1 MKRLIDLFI
10 ERTAWVNGITLAIAL
25 SGLVAL
31 WGMKRDLHPPFQFNY
46 LEVSLAYPSGS
57 ADEIERLITYP
68 MEEVLRDLP
77 DLEEMTSNT
86 RVGRTRI
93 ILKFPHSV
101 KNIAEKIEDVR
112 GRVQTQLRLL
122 PEGVR
127 EVEVNRMS
135 DNEIFLASIGVS
147 GIEDHNWDHHQFLE
161 NLKNKIQT
169 VNGINRIESTLKPY
183 HVFIRFDKQKL
194 AHNGVTVAQLRTV
207 LRSELESNLIGFN
220 SVSGKDWL
228 LEYSKTPLDP
238 KMIAALPLFEN
249 SQGYGLKIGDVA
261 TVQFDLER
269 NDRYHFLLNGKSA
282 VELVIYKSPQRD
294 SIDAFKEIKDIL
306 DKTPKP
312 AGVNF
317 KVLYDGPYF
326 IQQQISVLVSNG
338 FGGLILVL
346 VMLALAMGW
355 KSSLMTAIGLPISYL
370 GTFLVLRAF
379 GISIDLISMIAMI
392 LVVGNLVD
400 DAVIF
405 AERYNQ
411 LLAEGVAPKKASSQ
425 AATELIVPVT
435 GTIATIIC
443 AFIPII
449 VIDSELSII
458 FFAIPVVVAVALI
471 LSWFETFFI
480 LPNHLA
486 HYVRVPTS
494 EKATLFFHFLARGYK
509 RALQHT
515 LRFRYLYGLASLAL
529 LGYSLYTATQMPQDF
544 SIQLNAPQVEVF
556 VTFKQENSFERVKE
570 VLAPFHEKL
579 LLLPKDQLDFVETNL
594 GWVWREGKAY
604 RGPKYATVRLIL
616 NKNEVDVRSLRAKV
630 HQSVEAILKNYKPD
644 EIAEIV
650 AVASERGSNSRRN
663 NLTTIEIRGRD
674 ESLFNAAKAEA
685 IALLAGQNDVGE
697 NVPPDDVGP
706 TTYQFK
712 PNSTALRSY
721 FISREDLAYQVQ
733 AQTGTVELLQTR
745 ASGRWMKVLL
755 EPQLLREPSIKDLSQ
770 LSIQSPKHGDTFGIG
785 QLGQWQLAG
794 FSEGIEHKNGTRV
807 LSLDFRFDGAKTNEQ
822 VVKKQVS
829 DMIKPLQ
836 TKYSALEF
844 RGVDANEQDKKGRDW
859 TGKIVLGAAILIYL
873 ILALTLRS
881 WSQPFIVGLPIP
893 FALIGVVWALKL
905 HGLSLGLMAMI
916 GLIGTM
922 GVAVND
928 SIVMVHH
935 INLLWKAAGKRSAEI
950 IVEGAASRLR
960 AIFLTAS
967 CTLVGVFPTAYGVS
981 GESGFTQ
988 PLAFSMGWG
997 LLTSLL
1003 LTLFI
1008 IPAMLLIFED
1018 LRHGFHQVFGKAS
1031 SKGHSPITL
1040 LPLEGNVS
1048 QGEAHIPQQV
1058 IK

>member
-10 ERTAWVNGITLAIAL
+10 EKTAWVNGITIAIAL
-25 SGLVAL
+25 CGLLAL
-31 WGMKRDLHPPFQFNY
+31 RGMKRDLHPPFQFNY
-46 LEVSLAYPSGS
+46 IEVSLSYPSGS
-57 ADEIERLITYP
+57 AEEIERLITYP
-68 MEEVLRDLP
+68 VEELLRDLP
-77 DLEEMTSNT
+77 DLEEMNSTT
-86 RVGRTRI
+86 RVGRSRI
-93 ILKFPHSV
+93 VLKFPHSV
-101 KNIAEKIEDVR
+101 KNIAEKIEDIR
-112 GRVQTQLRLL
+112 GRVQTQLPLL

-127 EVEVNRMS
+127 DVEVHRMS

-147 GIEDHNWDHHQFLE
+147 GIDEHNWGHQQFLE

-169 VNGINRIESTLKPY
+169 VNGINKIESTLKPY
-183 HVFIRFDKQKL
+183 HVFIRYDKEKL
-194 AHNGVTVAQLRTV
+194 ARNGVTVAQLRTV
-207 LRSELESNLIGFN
+207 LRSELESNIIGFN

-228 LEYSKTPLDP
+228 LEYAKTPLEP
-238 KMIAALPLFEN
+238 KKIAGLPIYEN
-249 SQGYGLKIGDVA
+249 SQGYGLTVGDVA
-261 TVQFDLER
+261 NVQFDLER
-269 NDRYHFLLNGKSA
+269 NDRYHFLLNGKNA

-294 SIDAFKEIKDIL
+294 SIDAFKEIKSIL
-306 DKTPKP
+306 DKTTKP
-312 AGVNF
+312 PGVEF

-326 IQQQISVLVSNG
+326 IQQQINVLVSNG

-355 KSSLMTAIGLPISYL
+355 KSSLMTAIGLPISYF
-370 GTFLVLRAF
+370 GTFLVLRAL

-411 LLAEGVAPKKASSQ
+411 LLAEGVEPKKAASQ
-425 AATELIVPVT
+425 SATELIVPVT

-471 LSWFETFFI
+471 LSWFETFFV
-480 LPNHLA
+480 LPNHLQ
-486 HYVRVPTS
+486 HYVRFPTA

-509 RALQHT
+509 RVLQHT
-515 LRFRYLYGLASLAL
+515 LRFRYLYGVAALSL
-529 LGYSLYTATQMPQDF
+529 LGYSLYTATKMPQDF
-544 SIQLNAPQVEVF
+544 SIQLNAPQVEIF
-556 VTFKQENSFERVKE
+556 VTFKQENSFDRVKE
-570 VLAPFHEKL
+570 VLAPLHQKL

-604 RGPKYATVRLIL
+604 RGPKYATVRLVL
-616 NKNEVDVRSLRAKV
+616 NKDEVDVRTMRAKV
-630 HQSVEAILKNYKPD
+630 HHSVEEILKTYKPD
-644 EIAEIV
+644 DIAEIV

-663 NLTTIEIRGRD
+663 NLATIEIRGRD
-674 ESLFNAAKAEA
+674 ESLFRVAKAET
-685 IALLAGQNDVGE
+685 IAVLAGKQEIGE

-706 TTYQFK
+706 TTYHFR
-712 PNSTALRSY
+712 PNSAALRSY
-721 FISREDLAYQVQ
+721 LISREDLAYQIQ

-745 ASGRWMKVLL
+745 ASGRWMKILL
-755 EPQLLREPSIKDLSQ
+755 EPENLVEPSLADLGK
-770 LSIQSPKHGDTFGIG
+770 LSVQSPKHGDTFAIG
-785 QLGQWQLAG
+785 HLGQWELAG
-794 FSEGIEHKNGTRV
+794 FSEGIEHKSGTRV
-807 LSLDFRFDGAKTNEQ
+807 LSLDFRFDGTKTNEQ

-829 DMIKPLQ
+829 ELIQPLQ
-836 TKYSALEF
+836 IKYPGLEF

-881 WSQPFIVGLPIP
+881 WTQPLIVGLPIP

-935 INLLWKAAGKRSAEI
+935 INLLWKEAGQRTAEI
-950 IVEGAASRLR
+950 IVEGATSRLR

-967 CTLVGVFPTAYGVS
+967 CTLVGVFPTAYGVG

-997 LLTSLL
+997 LLTSLM

-1008 IPAMLLIFED
+1008 IPAMLLVFED
-1018 LRHGFHQVFGKAS
+1018 LRKFFHRRFGRTSDSEVPRVAPLSLEIKES
-1031 SKGHSPITL
+1031 REEQRVPIHSI
-1040 LPLEGNVS
+1040 E
-1048 QGEAHIPQQV
+1048 
-1058 IK
+1058 